1 MRVVRQRL
9 CAENIV
15 RIALTRLVRW
25 EGGEMGAGWE
35 WRAVG
40 EELGKGRE
48 VWGVL
53 VGRGGINEV
62 RSLET
67 KLA

>member
-1 MRVVRQRL
+1 MRAVRQRL

-15 RIALTRLVRW
+15 RMVLTRLVRW
-25 EGGEMGAGWE
+25 MGGGMSAVNEG
-35 WRAVG
+35 RSLG

-48 VWGVL
+48 VWGVW
-53 VGRGGINEV
+53 VGRWGINEV
-62 RSLET
+62 GSLGA